1 MSPNMY
7 AKVIKRPEPDTLPPD
22 HLPGVGEATI
32 PDKLRKIAANC
43 RLQGFLK
50 TADALDA
57 AADEWEKDREQL
69 DAMTVCRDHWEVS
82 YKDVRKRLEAA
93 EKDRAWLVDYAHKGP
108 WATINDH
115 KEFDRI
121 AALAGEKKCPG
132 CGVVGVNVH
141 LLGCPTAALAGE
153 EKHDDWAEQGPAGP
167 RPDWWPAAL
176 AGEE

>member
-93 EKDRAWLVDYAHKGP
+93 EKVRDALLREEYERLRQGWLGGGLRPFEEWKVIRQADYS
-108 WATINDH
+108 
-115 KEFDRI
+115 
-121 AALAGEKKCPG
+121 
-132 CGVVGVNVH
+132 
-141 LLGCPTAALAGE
+141 ALAGE
-153 EKHDDWAEQGPAGP
+153 EKPCDHTWMPAYATARQAWMCGKCGARTEVSP
-167 RPDWWPAAL
+167 
-176 AGEE
+176 

>member
-82 YKDVRKRLEAA
+82 YKDVRKRLEA
-93 EKDRAWLVDYAHKGP
+93 DREAYRQLTAILSTFWRFLTPHA
-108 WATINDH
+108 
-115 KEFDRI
+115 KEVLGEY
-121 AALAGEKKCPG
+121 AALVAK
-132 CGVVGVNVH
+132 
-141 LLGCPTAALAGE
+141 E
-153 EKHDDWAEQGPAGP
+153 ESNG
-167 RPDWWPAAL
+167 
-176 AGEE
+176 